1 TTTAAT
7 TAATAARG
15 IAGAFAMMVPKP
27 AILYCWTPTREGHVR
42 GRGPSHWQLD
52 PNFRTHTGGSWH
64 GRFVPGAVVEA
75 ARLFECRPRLPRL
88 MCILPEWPEIANILS
103 NSWSI
108 WPTLEAGWGIPGFIP
123 D

>member
-1 TTTAAT
+1 
-7 TAATAARG
+7 
-15 IAGAFAMMVPKP
+15 
-27 AILYCWTPTREGHVR
+27 
-42 GRGPSHWQLD
+42 
-52 PNFRTHTGGSWH
+52 
-64 GRFVPGAVVEA
+64 
-75 ARLFECRPRLPRL
+75 